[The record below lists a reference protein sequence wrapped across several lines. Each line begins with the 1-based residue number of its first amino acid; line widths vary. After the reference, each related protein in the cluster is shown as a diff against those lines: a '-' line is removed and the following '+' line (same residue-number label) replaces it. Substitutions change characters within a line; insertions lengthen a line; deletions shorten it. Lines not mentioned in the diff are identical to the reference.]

1 MIMKIC
7 SQCIL
12 PETFPG
18 ISFNADGLCSHCQK
32 FDGKKTRLQEE
43 KTKYKQKFME
53 LLQEVNARHQS
64 GPNNHRSYDV
74 LMAYSGGKDST
85 YTMSLLRNKY
95 NLRILALSLDNGFVS
110 PAAIRNIENVTDSLG
125 IDHIFFKPRWDL
137 LKKIFSTASE
147 KELYA
152 KKTLER
158 ASTICTS
165 CIGLV
170 KSLCLKTAVE
180 QDIPMIGFGWSPG
193 QAPVESSIMKNNPA
207 LVRMAQQAI
216 LNPLRSVVG
225 DDIAAYFLQERH
237 YAAPERFPYNVHPMA
252 WEFYNEEMI
261 VKDIRQYG
269 WTAPKDT
276 DSNSSNCLLNA
287 YANDIHVKRYQFHPY
302 VWEIA
307 NMVRE
312 GVMTR
317 EEGYKKIYEE
327 PASDLIKTAKEKLNA

>member
-1 MIMKIC
+1 MKIC

-18 ISFNADGLCSHCQK
+18 TSFNAEGVCNHCQK
-32 FDGKKTRLQEE
+32 FDGKKTRLEEE
-43 KTKYKQKFME
+43 KKKYKQKFIE
-53 LLQEVNARHQS
+53 LLREVNKSRNHN
-64 GPNNHRSYDV
+64 GHNNHRAYDV

-85 YTMSLLRNKY
+85 YTMGLLRSKY
-95 NLRILALSLDNGFVS
+95 KLRVLAMSLDNGFVS
-110 PAAIRNIENVTDSLG
+110 PAAITNIKNVTDSLG
-125 IDHIFFKPRWDL
+125 IDHVFFKPRWDL
-137 LKKIFSTASE
+137 LKKIFTAAVDR
-147 KELYA
+147 ELYS

-165 CIGLV
+165 CIGIV
-170 KSLCLKTAVE
+170 KSMCLKMAVE

-193 QAPVESSIMKNNPA
+193 QAPVESSIMKNNPS
-207 LVRMAQQAI
+207 LVRMSQQAI
-216 LNPLRSVVG
+216 LNPLRAIAG
-225 DDIAAYFLQERH
+225 DEISAYFLQESH

-261 VKDIRQYG
+261 IQEIHKFG
-269 WTAPKDT
+269 WNAPKDT

-287 YANDIHVKRYQFHPY
+287 YANDVHVKRYQFHPY

-317 EEGYKKIYEE
+317 EEGYQKIY
-327 PASDLIKTAKEKLNA
+327 AKPDNTLVLAAQERLAL